1 MRVCSLL
8 IHSFSLVWDLSFFLF
23 ESVVVLLPSLR
34 PRVLM
39 TRATTAKDDDDDG
52 VVVVIIASSLFLF
65 RLSLSLSRAHRV
77 GGSEKPSRQSPI
89 FEKMRETKAAPKTQ
103 RRGSTSASLSH
114 KKRHSRA
121 FALSHHHHRVFSSP
135 TSSFDRHPENPE
147 QKRRTRDGR
156 EHAMAHHDQVRHEAS
171 LFPLSQGK
179 RSEREIQNCVHFF
192 FSPRIIDSIS
202 DAESDRANETERL
215 PRAHTDRVI
224 LSFCV
229 FDASQHHQHHSDG
242 VLYSQAMVSPKL
254 NPLINSGT
262 KTWSPPPL
270 EKV

>member
-1 MRVCSLL
+1 MFFVVTIRDALSENQQDGDERNGYTNSAFDRERARASDGREARLGDVSAGAANSRCAFVLSRMRVCSL

-77 GGSEKPSRQSPI
+77 GGSEKPSRRPI

-114 KKRHSRA
+114 KKRHSHA

-135 TSSFDRHPENPE
+135 SFDRHPENPE
-147 QKRRTRDGR
+147 QKRRTGDG
-156 EHAMAHHDQVRHEAS
+156 
-171 LFPLSQGK
+171 
-179 RSEREIQNCVHFF
+179 
-192 FSPRIIDSIS
+192 
-202 DAESDRANETERL
+202 
-215 PRAHTDRVI
+215 
-224 LSFCV
+224 
-229 FDASQHHQHHSDG
+229 
-242 VLYSQAMVSPKL
+242 
-254 NPLINSGT
+254 
-262 KTWSPPPL
+262 
-270 EKV
+270 

>member
-1 MRVCSLL
+1 MSRMRVCSLL

-114 KKRHSRA
+114 KKRHSRFCA
-121 FALSHHHHRVFSSP
+121 FAPPPCLLFSFFRQ
-135 TSSFDRHPENPE
+135 TSGKSRTKAANP
-147 QKRRTRDGR
+147 RRLRTRDG
-156 EHAMAHHDQVRHEAS
+156 AS
-171 LFPLSQGK
+171 
-179 RSEREIQNCVHFF
+179 
-192 FSPRIIDSIS
+192 
-202 DAESDRANETERL
+202 
-215 PRAHTDRVI
+215 
-224 LSFCV
+224 
-229 FDASQHHQHHSDG
+229 
-242 VLYSQAMVSPKL
+242 
-254 NPLINSGT
+254 
-262 KTWSPPPL
+262 
-270 EKV
+270 

>member
-1 MRVCSLL
+1 
-8 IHSFSLVWDLSFFLF
+8 
-23 ESVVVLLPSLR
+23 
-34 PRVLM
+34 M

-114 KKRHSRA
+114 KKRHSHA

-135 TSSFDRHPENPE
+135 SFDRHPENPE

-171 LFPLSQGK
+171 LFPLSKGK
-179 RSEREIQNCVHFF
+179 RSEREIQNCVPFF

-202 DAESDRANETERL
+202 DAESDRANENERL

-254 NPLINSGT
+254 NPLINSGKET
-262 KTWSPPPL
+262 CSPPPL
-270 EKV
+270 ERV

>member
-1 MRVCSLL
+1 MRVCRL

-77 GGSEKPSRQSPI
+77 GGSEKPSRRPI

-114 KKRHSRA
+114 KKRHSRFCA
-121 FALSHHHHRVFSSP
+121 FAPPPCLLFSFFRQ
-135 TSSFDRHPENPE
+135 TSGKSRTKAANP
-147 QKRRTRDGR
+147 RRLRTRDG
-156 EHAMAHHDQVRHEAS
+156 AS
-171 LFPLSQGK
+171 
-179 RSEREIQNCVHFF
+179 
-192 FSPRIIDSIS
+192 
-202 DAESDRANETERL
+202 
-215 PRAHTDRVI
+215 
-224 LSFCV
+224 
-229 FDASQHHQHHSDG
+229 
-242 VLYSQAMVSPKL
+242 
-254 NPLINSGT
+254 
-262 KTWSPPPL
+262 
-270 EKV
+270 

>member
-89 FEKMRETKAAPKTQ
+89 FEKMRETTAAPKTQ
-103 RRGSTSASLSH
+103 RRVSTSASLSLSL
-114 KKRHSRA
+114 KKRHSLTRA
-121 FALSHHHHRVFSSP
+121 FASPPRLLFFSFFFRQ
-135 TSSFDRHPENPE
+135 TSGKSRTKAANP
-147 QKRRTRDGR
+147 RRSRTRDG
-156 EHAMAHHDQVRHEAS
+156 AS
-171 LFPLSQGK
+171 
-179 RSEREIQNCVHFF
+179 
-192 FSPRIIDSIS
+192 
-202 DAESDRANETERL
+202 
-215 PRAHTDRVI
+215 
-224 LSFCV
+224 
-229 FDASQHHQHHSDG
+229 
-242 VLYSQAMVSPKL
+242 
-254 NPLINSGT
+254 
-262 KTWSPPPL
+262 
-270 EKV
+270 

>member
-1 MRVCSLL
+1 
-8 IHSFSLVWDLSFFLF
+8 
-23 ESVVVLLPSLR
+23 
-34 PRVLM
+34 
-39 TRATTAKDDDDDG
+39 
-52 VVVVIIASSLFLF
+52 
-65 RLSLSLSRAHRV
+65 
-77 GGSEKPSRQSPI
+77 
-89 FEKMRETKAAPKTQ
+89 MRETTAAPKTQ
-103 RRGSTSASLSH
+103 RRVSTSASLSLSL

-121 FALSHHHHRVFSSP
+121 LSHHHRVFSSP